1 MCGRGVQTWDVV
13 VRFGFL
19 RCGYGC
25 VVWICDV
32 AVVGLDL
39 RCRGR
44 ERWENVRKV
53 CWASLFFTHLG
64 SIFFFFIFHFSF
76 FFAKA
81 GMVFYERRSEGLK
94 NWRLDQGGVRWSEV
108 GSLTEILYVSLTKC
122 SGMGPTKIRKYWVMR
137 SWKYVQNGWG
147 IKIEWR
153 VMSDERWVMEKKKTK
168 QPLNS
173 LIADGWCVSV
183 CHCPLSCLFI
193 LN

>member
-44 ERWENVRKV
+44 EMWENVRKV
-53 CWASLFFTHLG
+53 CWAALFFMHLG
-64 SIFFFFIFHFSF
+64 SIFFFF
-76 FFAKA
+76 KA
-81 GMVFYERRSEGLK
+81 GMFFYERRSEGLK
-94 NWRLDQGGVRWSEV
+94 NWRLDQGEVRWSEA
-108 GSLTEILYVSLTKC
+108 GSLTEILYGSLSKC

-153 VMSDERWVMEKKKTK
+153 VMSDEWGVVWKFN
-168 QPLNS
+168 LLGCYN
-173 LIADGWCVSV
+173 
-183 CHCPLSCLFI
+183 
-193 LN
+193 